1 MGAAA
6 LTDEGSSAEPVV
18 GHDGVTFS
26 LPDADE
32 ALASVS
38 LIQELH
44 RPRLGPAFSRDESD
58 ATWRL
63 SFPRPAVDRMEYKL
77 ELVHNEGA
85 REVICDPNNPKRTP
99 GAFGDKSVVE
109 FPGYRSPAWM
119 ASPPADGVTTDLPLR
134 SSALKGD
141 VTVKL
146 WVTPGAEENE
156 PLPLLVVHDGPEY
169 ASLSGLL
176 HFLSVMHELGRVP
189 PMRAALLPPLDRNE
203 DYSAS
208 AGYARALTHEIL
220 PGIQRVA
227 PTPQGRDMRLGMG
240 ASLGALAMLQVHR
253 SNPASFGALFLQSGS
268 FFRQRFDQQ
277 EAGFPR
283 FRRIDR
289 FVGTVLS
296 AGEWV
301 HPIPITMTCGAVE
314 ENLSNNLAIGD
325 ALARQGYEVRVH
337 QNRDAHNWIG
347 WRDTFDPL
355 LPDLLK
361 KMWS

>member
-6 LTDEGSSAEPVV
+6 LTDEGASAEPIVQD
-18 GHDGVTFS
+18 DGVTFS
-26 LPDADE
+26 LPDPDS
-32 ALASVS
+32 ALTSVS
-38 LIQELH
+38 LLQELR
-44 RPRLGPAFSRDESD
+44 RPRVGPAFSRDAD
-58 ATWRL
+58 DGAWRL

-77 ELVHNEGA
+77 ELLHNEGA
-85 REVICDPNNPKRTP
+85 REVICDPNNPKRAP

-109 FPGYRSPAWM
+109 FPGYRPPAWM
-119 ASPPADGVTTDLPLR
+119 EGSHTDGVTTDVSLR
-134 SSALKGD
+134 STVLKND
-141 VTVKL
+141 FTVKL
-146 WVTPGAEENE
+146 WATPGAGETA

-169 ASLSGLL
+169 ASLSDLL

-189 PMRAALLPPLDRNE
+189 SMRAALLPPLHRNE

-220 PGIQRVA
+220 PGIQKVA
-227 PTPQGRDMRLGMG
+227 PTPQGRYMRIGMG
-240 ASLGALAMLQVHR
+240 ASLGGLAMLHVHR
-253 SNPASFGALFLQSGS
+253 SNPASFGGLFLQSGS
-268 FFRQRFDQQ
+268 FFRQRYDKQ
-277 EAGFPR
+277 EASFPR

-296 AGEWV
+296 AGDWV

-325 ALARQGYEVRVH
+325 ALAGQGYEVRVH
-337 QNRDAHNWIG
+337 QNRDAHNWVG

-355 LPDLLK
+355 LSDLLK